1 MPTTKFKP
9 ATFRLEPEILE
20 GLERIRA
27 RDGIPASE
35 QVRRALRAWVET
47 KGGISKTDRRRAG
60 TRRRP

>member
-20 GLERIRA
+20 GLEAIRE

-35 QVRRALRAWVET
+35 QVRRALRAWLET
-47 KGGISKTDRRRAG
+47 KGIGKTDRRRAR